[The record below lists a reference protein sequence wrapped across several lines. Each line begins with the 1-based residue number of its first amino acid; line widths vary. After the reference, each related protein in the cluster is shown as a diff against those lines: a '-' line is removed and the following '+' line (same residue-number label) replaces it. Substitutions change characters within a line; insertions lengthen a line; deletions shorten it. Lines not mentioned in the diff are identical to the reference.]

1 MTDGNR
7 SSGVSAQF
15 IRVAR
20 EFPDRVALRFL
31 SGDDTVTERTYAQL
45 LAECEP
51 VAAALAARF
60 SPGDRA
66 LLLLPP
72 TGPQFVAAFLGTV
85 HAGLVAVP
93 VPLPAS
99 GRLNRAG
106 DRLAAIVADCDPA
119 VALVADATGIPAGTL
134 PDGVRALALDELPP
148 ATATDLPDRS
158 PDDIAFLQYS
168 SGSTGTPKAVC
179 NTHGTVLHQVGLL
192 TAMWGAPEPVHVA
205 GWLPLY
211 HDMGMLQQAL
221 LPLLTGGTTT
231 MMSPA
236 TFAADPG
243 RWLRAASTYR
253 ANWIA
258 GPDFGFA
265 RCVEAI
271 PADEAATLD
280 LSAIRYVA
288 NGAEPIREQT
298 VRRFAAHFAA
308 AGLPAEAVTPAYGL
322 AEAVLCVSSS
332 RRPRGFRSADFD
344 PRALAEGVAREPDGP
359 ARRTLVSSGNW
370 FHDREVSIVDP
381 HTGAELPARGVGEIW
396 VGGPG
401 LPTAYWGRP
410 QESAR
415 TFQAVR
421 ADGRGPWL
429 RTGDLGFLDEDGE
442 LFVCGRLRDLIIVHG
457 ANHHPNDLERTVEQR
472 VDAVAVGGA
481 CAVQPDDG
489 DAVLV
494 FAEVDRHLP
503 DAALVEIA
511 AEIRAQIHDRHEIVV
526 AEVALVRRM
535 ALPKTTSGKI
545 RRTATAAADR
555 AGRLPVLHRDALTT
569 ATDPANPGARATDG
583 AATSS
588 VGPAGS
594 PATQDHP
601 PVTANATPA
610 ADPAGTL
617 TVAHETL
624 GAVLGRDRV
633 PMDTGFAELGLD
645 SVRATRWAATLAD
658 RTGRPVP
665 VSMLFRHPTLRRLAA
680 ALAGVPAAPAA
691 PVPATAPP
699 GTDAVAVVGVGV
711 RLAGGIDSLDALGA
725 LLHAAG
731 STLRPPPPARADD
744 GVPLTLPG
752 GYLDRVDTF
761 DAEFFGIGGAQARAM
776 DPQQRLLLEVAWHAV
791 EDAGLAAHRLRG
803 TRTGVFVGQGHHDY
817 ASLPLRIGRPD
828 LIRAMHATG
837 SSMSATAGRI
847 AHHLGLRGPALTVD
861 TACSASLVAIDTALR
876 HLADGTCDLALA
888 GGVNLAL
895 SPETERALADAGML
909 SPAGRCATLS
919 ADADGYGRGEGA
931 AVLVLKPL
939 AAARRDGDR
948 ILAVL
953 RGSAVAQDGASSGL
967 TVPDP
972 GAQAD
977 VIRAA
982 LAAAGLGAGDVD
994 AVELHGT
1001 GTPLGDPVEISGLA
1015 EVFAGRDRPLLVG
1028 SVKTN
1033 LGHLEAAAGV
1043 AGVLRA
1049 IVALRDQVWPGSP
1062 TFTAANPRLAGTGL
1076 DYRFPAG
1083 TETVDPDR
1091 PLRRV
1096 GVSSF
1101 GFTGTIAHLV
1111 VEAAPAP
1118 GTAAPATDA
1127 GPDPAGWVPLA
1138 GADPDAVRLRAG
1150 RLAAALEGLAAADR
1164 ARLLAGWRQRRDHL
1178 LPWRAVLDATDPATL
1193 PGRLAN
1199 PPVPVPA
1206 PAPGPL
1212 VLRLRDG
1219 DPVGA
1224 LLAGLRRWLPGWVA
1238 PTGAGPDWRQLLD
1251 VLHALGLGP
1260 DLVHADPRWYA
1271 EIGAHPDGVPP
1282 LTTEAQPGLVLAVG
1296 AASSDVDGVVTLA
1309 VGDGGRAGVAEAY
1322 RRGAP
1327 LDWTVFDPPAGA
1339 DPRLPA
1345 YPFTA
1350 HRHWY
1355 PVEPAAAAPAADPAA
1370 PLTPDRIRHD
1380 VAELIDRTPDSLGA
1394 DEDLVAAGLD
1404 SVRVMDLAARWRRA
1418 GADVA
1423 YADLLARPTLAAWS
1437 RRLLEARDEPAAD
1450 LPAIVDEYAPFD
1462 LTPVQHAYWVGR
1474 DPAQPLGGVGCHVY
1488 AELDGHGLDPDRLER
1503 AGYALAGRHGM
1514 LRARFDADG
1523 RQRIAAEAAWPGVTV
1538 HDLRDLPA
1546 GDAGAALLAVRD
1558 RLSHRLLD
1566 VAAGEVFDLRVSLL
1580 PGGGTRLHVNL
1591 DLLVADAASIQIV
1604 LADLAALY
1612 RRPQEAL
1619 PAIGTSFAAY
1629 LATSGARDR
1638 RRDEDRGYWRERLPE
1653 LPAPPQLPLSAT
1665 TTDGAPRFV
1674 RRTRQV
1680 SPAAWRS
1687 VVGQARRHG
1696 VTPSIALATAF
1707 AAVLGAWSTQ
1717 PRFLL
1722 NLTLFDRDG
1731 RHPDVERL
1739 VADFTSLILLDVE
1752 VDPTADFA
1760 GRARTVQERFRADL
1774 AHAGYSG
1781 VEVLRD
1787 LARERGPQAA
1797 SAPVVFTSNLGRDLV
1812 DGDVR
1817 DAFGELG
1824 WTVSQTPQV
1833 WLDHQVMEHAGG
1845 VLLTWDAVDDLFHDG
1860 VLDAMFGAYGRL
1872 VDWLAG
1878 ADWSAVP
1885 PTLVPD
1891 DQLAVRAV
1899 VNATD
1904 HPISGKLLHDG
1915 LFHHAA
1921 TRPDHLA
1928 VTGPDGTLTYQQLAQ
1943 QALHIAGWLVHH
1955 HNIQPGQPVAI
1966 TLPKGPHQIA
1976 AVLGTLTAGAT
1987 YVPINPHHPH
1997 HRKQQ
2002 IHTTAGITTTLDT
2015 TTITQALHHPNPL
2028 TKPTPIPDTTP
2039 AYIIFTSGS
2048 TGQPKGVQLTHR
2060 ATQNTIEDIN
2070 HRYQT
2075 TPNDNTIQISQ
2086 LDFDL
2091 SVYDI
2096 LGTLTAGATITTT
2109 PENQHPDP
2117 HTWAHLIH
2125 HHKVTIWNTV
2135 PTLLDILLT
2144 TAQPHQ
2150 LTTLRLALTS
2160 GDWIPLDQ
2168 HHRLTTKNPNT
2179 QHIALG
2185 GATEAAIWSNH
2196 HHITHIPTHWT
2207 SIPYGTPLR
2216 NQTYRITDPHGNDRP
2231 NWVPGELWI
2240 GGQGLATGYTNDPER
2255 TNTQFPTHHNQRWY
2269 RTGDQGRYWPDGTI
2283 EFLGRTDHQIKL
2295 NGHRIELGDIET
2307 HLHTHPH
2314 IHHAIATTTN
2324 QQLTAAVTVDD
2335 PVPASAGAAV
2345 TAVGEVLLAVP
2356 RPSTVAGDTGAVET
2370 ALTEQGLVRLLDL
2383 LDPDAFGARTPVG
2396 PALERWRIAT
2406 PMRPLVRR
2414 WLDWLADREVLA
2426 GAGDGYAAGP
2436 RLAAVRAAA
2445 DTAGPENA
2453 SEGAAA
2459 TGGRALAGVAD
2470 RLRATTGRL
2479 LAIVRGEQEA
2489 AVLLDDPVLAPEALV
2504 DAQPATA
2511 AALAALADRLAAAA
2525 DRLDR
2530 PLRVAEFGGRGG
2542 RTAARLLAGLDPAR
2556 VEYTLF
2562 DSSAGLL
2569 ATAREHLA
2577 GLPHPVRLHRLT
2589 GTVDESALHRFDVV
2603 VANNSLHR
2611 EADPAAALAT
2621 VRLLLAPG
2629 GVLVALEAATLSP
2642 LALVTVAVPER
2653 GFADLD
2659 GIRRGQRD
2667 PLLSADRW
2675 RDLLADAGFALPA
2688 EAGTDQGNLWLTA
2701 ARPADAP
2708 AVDLA
2713 EVRRWLAE
2721 RLPAYLVPAR
2731 LAALHRLPLSANGKV
2746 DRAAVRDLLA
2756 DAAPDTAGPSD
2767 APGTPAER
2775 LLAGIW
2781 SELLDAPVGRDS
2793 DFFRLGGDSL
2803 LATRMMARLQ
2813 AAGVT
2818 GARLPALFAASRL
2831 ADFAATL
2838 EVAAPAE
2845 RPAGAPEP
2853 AAALAAD
2860 DDGRH
2865 EPFEPTDVQRAYLF
2879 GRGDQFALGGVGTHY
2894 YTEFDGVDV
2903 DLVRLEEAL
2912 ARLVDRHDML
2922 RVVFDADGRQRVLRD
2937 VPRLTIPVTDGAG
2950 DGGEAL
2956 AGLRADMSHQ
2966 VLDPARWPLFD
2977 LRAVRYGDRRT
2988 RLGLSLDNLVLD
3000 GLSMRIFYTELAT
3013 LYDDPDAVLPS
3024 VGVSFRDYLLG
3035 AGPSA
3040 EQVARSQ
3047 DYWRNRVVDL
3057 PPPPQLP
3064 LRTDP
3069 ETVTPRFVRREAAL
3083 SAADWRTVTDRA
3095 REYGLTPSAVLLTC
3109 YAEVL
3114 AAWSA
3119 STELTINLTLF
3130 DRRDVHPDINHVL
3143 GDFTSLLL
3151 LASRPRPGQGFLD
3164 RARRLQEQMWRDLE
3178 HRDVSA
3184 VWVLREL
3191 GRLDGTGR
3199 ASMPVVFTSAL
3210 GVADEVADH
3219 TPRRFPERVW
3229 GISQTPQVWLDH
3241 QVYEDHGGIRFSWDA
3256 VEELFHD
3263 DVLDDMFRAYRGV
3276 LARLVF
3282 ADWTEP
3288 TPGLAP
3294 ASHLAVRAVVNAT
3307 DHPISGKLL
3316 HDGLFHHAATRPDHL
3331 AVTGP
3336 DGTLTYQQLAQQ
3348 ALHIAGWL
3356 VHHHNIQPG
3365 QPVAITLPKGPHQIA
3380 AVLGTLTAGATYVPI
3395 NPHHPHHRKQQI
3407 HTTAGITTTLDTTTI
3422 TQALH
3427 HPNPLT
3433 KPTPIPDT
3441 TPAYIIFT
3449 SGSTGQPKGV
3459 QLTHRATQNTIEDI
3473 NHRYQTTPNDNTIQ
3487 ISQLDF
3493 DLSVYDILGTL
3504 TAGATITTTP
3514 ENQHPDPHT
3523 WAHLIHH
3530 HKVTIWNTV
3539 PTLLDILL
3547 TTAQPH
3553 QLTTLRLALTSGDWI
3568 PSTNTTASPP
3578 KTPTPNTSPSAAPP
3592 KPPSGPTTTTSPTSP
3607 PTGPPSPTA
3616 PHYATRPTESPTHTE
3631 TTDPTGSPANSG
3643 SADKDSPPATQTTP
3657 NAPTPNS
3664 PPTTTNAGT
3673 APETKAATGPTAPS
3687 NSSAAPT
3694 TKSNSTA
3701 TASNSATSKPTSTP
3715 TPTSTTPSPPPPTN
3729 NSPQRSYRR
3738 NPISTPTR
3746 SGPTWRGDCRP
3757 TWCRTGSSCSTP
3769 CR

>member
-1 MTDGNR
+1 MTP
-7 SSGVSAQF
+7 S
-15 IRVAR
+15 
-20 EFPDRVALRFL
+20 
-31 SGDDTVTERTYAQL
+31 
-45 LAECEP
+45 
-51 VAAALAARF
+51 
-60 SPGDRA
+60 
-66 LLLLPP
+66 
-72 TGPQFVAAFLGTV
+72 
-85 HAGLVAVP
+85 
-93 VPLPAS
+93 
-99 GRLNRAG
+99 
-106 DRLAAIVADCDPA
+106 
-119 VALVADATGIPAGTL
+119 
-134 PDGVRALALDELPP
+134 
-148 ATATDLPDRS
+148 
-158 PDDIAFLQYS
+158 
-168 SGSTGTPKAVC
+168 
-179 NTHGTVLHQVGLL
+179 
-192 TAMWGAPEPVHVA
+192 
-205 GWLPLY
+205 
-211 HDMGMLQQAL
+211 
-221 LPLLTGGTTT
+221 
-231 MMSPA
+231 
-236 TFAADPG
+236 
-243 RWLRAASTYR
+243 
-253 ANWIA
+253 
-258 GPDFGFA
+258 
-265 RCVEAI
+265 
-271 PADEAATLD
+271 
-280 LSAIRYVA
+280 
-288 NGAEPIREQT
+288 
-298 VRRFAAHFAA
+298 
-308 AGLPAEAVTPAYGL
+308 YGL
-322 AEAVLCVSSS
+322 AEAVLCVASS
-332 RRPRGFRSADFD
+332 RRPRGFRAADFD
-344 PRALAEGVAREPDGP
+344 PRALAEGVARGAAGP

-381 HTGAELPARGVGEIW
+381 QTREELPAHGVGEIW

-401 LPTAYWGRP
+401 LPSGYWGRP
-410 QESAR
+410 QESER
-415 TFQAVR
+415 TFRAVR

-457 ANHHPNDLERTVEQR
+457 ANHHPNDLERTVER
-472 VDAVAVGGA
+472 RIDAVAVGGA

-503 DAALVEIA
+503 DTELADIA
-511 AEIRAQIHDRHEIVV
+511 AAIRAQIHDRHEIVV

-555 AGRLPVLHRDALTT
+555 EGRLPVLYRDSLAE
-569 ATDPANPGARATDG
+569 PAAPDTVPGAPTGPDT
-583 AATSS
+583 AAA
-588 VGPAGS
+588 PAG
-594 PATQDHP
+594 ATVVPGSGPDSAAP
-601 PVTANATPA
+601 GTA
-610 ADPAGTL
+610 DTL
-617 TVAHETL
+617 AVAHGTL

-633 PMDTGFAELGLD
+633 PMDTGFAALGLD
-645 SVRATRWAATLAD
+645 SVRATRWAATLAE
-658 RTGRPVP
+658 RTGRPVD
-665 VSMLFRHPTLRRLAA
+665 VSMLFRYPTLRRLAA
-680 ALAGVPAAPAA
+680 ALAGTTAAPTAPAA
-691 PVPATAPP
+691 APP
-699 GTDAVAVVGVGV
+699 PAAGAVAVVGVGL
-711 RLAGGIDSLDALGA
+711 RLAGGIDSLDALRA
-725 LLHAAG
+725 LLHAGG
-731 STLRPPPPARADD
+731 STLRRPPEGRAAD
-744 GVPLTLPG
+744 GIPLTLPG

-791 EDAGLAAHRLRG
+791 EDAGLVAHRLRG
-803 TRTGVFVGQGHHDY
+803 SRTGVFVGQGHHDY
-817 ASLPLRIGRPD
+817 ATLPLRIGRPD

-847 AHHLGLRGPALTVD
+847 SHHLGLRGPALTVD

-888 GGVNLAL
+888 GGVSLAL
-895 SPETERALADAGML
+895 SPETEQALADAGML

-931 AVLVLKPL
+931 AILVLKPL

-982 LAAAGLGAGDVD
+982 LAAAGLTADDVD

-1049 IVALRDQVWPGSP
+1049 VVALRDQVWPGSP
-1062 TFTAANPRLAGTGL
+1062 TLTAANPRLAGTGL
-1076 DYRFPAG
+1076 DHRFPAG
-1083 TETVDPDR
+1083 TETVDPGR

-1101 GFTGTIAHLV
+1101 GFTGTIAHLL
-1111 VEAAPAP
+1111 VEAAPD
-1118 GTAAPATDA
+1118 AAPRPTDR
-1127 GPDPAGWVPLA
+1127 PPAPTGWVPLA
-1138 GADPDAVRLRAG
+1138 GADPDAVRRRAG
-1150 RLAAALEGLAAADR
+1150 RLAAALAGLAADDR
-1164 ARLLAGWRQRRDHL
+1164 ARLLAGWRRHRDHL
-1178 LPWRAVLDATDPATL
+1178 LPWRAVLDADNPALPRLLADP
-1193 PGRLAN
+1193 
-1199 PPVPVPA
+1199 PA
-1206 PAPGPL
+1206 PVSAAAPGPL

-1219 DPVGA
+1219 DPVA
-1224 LLAGLRRWLPGWVA
+1224 ELLAGMRRWLPDRLA
-1238 PTGAGPDWRQLLD
+1238 PTGSGPHWRQLLD
-1251 VLHALGLGP
+1251 VLHALGLAP
-1260 DLVHADPRWYA
+1260 DLVYADPRWSA
-1271 EIGAHPDGVPP
+1271 EIAAHPDGAPP
-1282 LTTEAQPGLVLAVG
+1282 LTTDGPAGLVLAVG
-1296 AASSDVDGVVTLA
+1296 DVGSSDVDTTAGA
-1309 VGDGGRAGVAEAY
+1309 VPLLVDDGGRAGVVEAY

-1327 LDWTVFDPPAGA
+1327 LDWTVFDPPVGT

-1355 PVEPAAAAPAADPAA
+1355 PVEPATARAAAPAA

-1380 VAELIDRTPDSLGA
+1380 VAELVDRAPASLRD

-1423 YADLLARPTLAAWS
+1423 YADLLARPTLAAWA
-1437 RRLLEARDEPAAD
+1437 RRLLAPRDEPAAAT
-1450 LPAIVDEYAPFD
+1450 PVVDEHAPFD

-1488 AELDGHGLDPDRLER
+1488 AELDGHGLDPGRLER
-1503 AGYALAGRHGM
+1503 AGYALADRHGM

-1523 RQRIAAEAAWPGVTV
+1523 RQRIAPETSWPGVAV
-1538 HDLRDLPA
+1538 HDLRHLPT
-1546 GDAGAALLAVRD
+1546 DDVDAALRDVRD

-1566 VAAGEVFDLRVSLL
+1566 VARGEVFDLRVSLL
-1580 PGGGTRLHVNL
+1580 PDGGTRLHVNL

-1629 LATSGARDR
+1629 LAGAGPRDR
-1638 RRDEDRGYWRERLPE
+1638 RRDEDRAYWRDRLPD
-1653 LPAPPQLPLSAT
+1653 LPAPPQLPLAAT

-1674 RRTRQV
+1674 RRSRQV
-1680 SPAAWRS
+1680 PRAAWRA
-1687 VVGQARRHG
+1687 VVERARGYG

-1707 AAVLGAWSTQ
+1707 ATVLATWSTQ
-1717 PRFLL
+1717 QRFLL

-1731 RHPDVERL
+1731 RHPDLDRL
-1739 VADFTSLILLDVE
+1739 VADFTSLVLLDVD
-1752 VDPTADFA
+1752 VDAAAGFA
-1760 GRARTVQERFRADL
+1760 ARARAVQDRFRADL

-1787 LARERGPQAA
+1787 LARERGPAA
-1797 SAPVVFTSNLGRDLV
+1797 AGAPVVFTSNLGRDLV

-1845 VLLTWDAVDDLFHDG
+1845 VLLTWDGVDDLFHDG

-1878 ADWSAVP
+1878 ADWAAVP

-1904 HPISGKLLHDG
+1904 HPISGRLLHDG
-1915 LFHHAA
+1915 LFEHAT
-1921 TRPDHLA
+1921 TRPHHLA

-1943 QALHIAGWLVHH
+1943 QALHIAGWLTD
-1955 HNIQPGQPVAI
+1955 QGTKTGEPVAI

-1987 YVPINPHHPH
+1987 YVPINPHHPQ

-2028 TKPTPIPDTTP
+2028 PAPANIPDTTP

-2070 HRYQT
+2070 HRYQI

-2125 HHKVTIWNTV
+2125 HHKTTIWNTV

-2168 HHRLTTKNPNT
+2168 HHRLTTKNPHT

-2196 HHITHIPTHWT
+2196 HHITHIPPHWT

-2240 GGQGLATGYTNDPER
+2240 GGQGLATGYTNDPQR
-2255 TNTQFPTHHNQRWY
+2255 TTTQFPTHHNQRWY

-2335 PVPASAGAAV
+2335 PAPGPDATAV
-2345 TAVGEVLLAVP
+2345 TGLGEILLAAP
-2356 RPSTVAGDTGAVET
+2356 EPATVAGDTDAIEAV
-2370 ALTEQGLVRLLDL
+2370 LTEQALVRLLDL
-2383 LDPDAFGARTPVG
+2383 LEPDGSPVEG
-2396 PALERWRIAT
+2396 PVDGRLDRWRITA
-2406 PMRPLVRR
+2406 PMRPLVSR
-2414 WLDWLADREVLA
+2414 WLEWLADREVLA
-2426 GAGDGYAAGP
+2426 ATGDGYATGP

-2445 DTAGPENA
+2445 TAGA
-2453 SEGAAA
+2453 GTAGAAGVA
-2459 TGGRALAGVAD
+2459 PAGDTDPTGGDALAGISD

-2479 LAIVRGEQEA
+2479 LAILRGEQEPA
-2489 AVLLDDPVLAPEALV
+2489 ALLDDPVLAPEALV
-2504 DAQPATA
+2504 DAQPATV
-2511 AALAALADRLAAAA
+2511 AALTGLAARLTAAA
-2525 DRLDR
+2525 DRLGR
-2530 PLRVAEFGGRGG
+2530 PLRIAEYGGRGG
-2542 RTAARLLAGLDPAR
+2542 RTAARLLAGRDPAR

-2577 GLPHPVRLHRLT
+2577 GLPHPVRLHRLD

-2611 EADPAAALAT
+2611 EPDPAAALST

-2667 PLLSADRW
+2667 PLLSAQRW
-2675 RDLLADAGFALPA
+2675 HDLLADTGFARPA
-2688 EAGTDQGNLWLTA
+2688 VTGHGPEQWWLTA
-2701 ARPADAP
+2701 ARPTDAP

-2713 EVRRWLAE
+2713 GVRRWLAE

-2746 DRAAVRDLLA
+2746 DRAAVRRLLA
-2756 DAAPDTAGPSD
+2756 DAAPDAGGPVD
-2767 APGTPAER
+2767 TPDTPAER

-2781 SELLDAPVGRDS
+2781 AELLDAPVGRDS

-2803 LATRMMARLQ
+2803 LATRMMARLR

-2838 EVAAPAE
+2838 ELTAAPETTVPEPPGAAPATDD
-2845 RPAGAPEP
+2845 
-2853 AAALAAD
+2853 AD
-2860 DDGRH
+2860 RY

-2903 DLVRLEEAL
+2903 DLARLEEAV
-2912 ARLVDRHDML
+2912 ARLVGRHDML
-2922 RVVFDADGRQRVLRD
+2922 RVVFDADGRQRVLPD
-2937 VPRLTIPVTDGAG
+2937 VPRLRIPVTDGG
-2950 DGGEAL
+2950 DDGTEAL

-3013 LYDDPDAVLPS
+3013 LYDDPDAVLPP
-3024 VGVSFRDYLLG
+3024 VGLSFRDYLLR
-3035 AGPSA
+3035 AGPTTD
-3040 EQVARSQ
+3040 QVARSQ

-3083 SAADWRTVTDRA
+3083 SAADWGTVTARA
-3095 REYGLTPSAVLLTC
+3095 RGYGLTPSAVLLTC
-3109 YAEVL
+3109 FAEVL

-3130 DRRDVHPDINHVL
+3130 DRRDVHPDVNHVL

-3210 GVADEVADH
+3210 GVDGEVANH
-3219 TPRRFPERVW
+3219 APRRFPEQGW

-3241 QVYEDHGGIRFSWDA
+3241 QVYEDRGGIRFNWDA

-3282 ADWTEP
+3282 ADWAEP
-3288 TPGLAP
+3288 TPGLTP

-3307 DHPISGKLL
+3307 DHPISGRLL
-3316 HDGLFHHAATRPDHL
+3316 HDGLFHHAARQPDHT

-3356 VHHHNIQPG
+3356 TDQG
-3365 QPVAITLPKGPHQIA
+3365 TKTGEPVAITLPKGPHQIA

-3395 NPHHPHHRKQQI
+3395 NPHHPQHRKQQI

-3427 HPNPLT
+3427 HPNPL
-3433 KPTPIPDT
+3433 PAPANIPDT

-3473 NHRYQTTPNDNTIQ
+3473 NHRYQITPNDNTIQ

-3514 ENQHPDPHT
+3514 KT
-3523 WAHLIHH
+3523 
-3530 HKVTIWNTV
+3530 NT
-3539 PTLLDILL
+3539 PTPTPGPTSS
-3547 TTAQPH
+3547 TTTKPPSG
-3553 QLTTLRLALTSGDWI
+3553 TPSPPSSTSSSPPPNPTNSPPSASPSPAATGS

-3607 PTGPPSPTA
+3607 HTGPQSPTA
-3616 PHYATRPTESPTHTE
+3616 PHYATRPTASPTHTE

-3657 NAPTPNS
+3657 NAPPPNS

-3738 NPISTPTR
+3738 NRTSIRRRCGRTWR
-3746 SGPTWRGDCRP
+3746 SGCRR
-3757 TWCRTGSSCSTP
+3757 TWCRTGSWCSTP
-3769 CR
+3769 CH